1 MNDTL
6 SDKIGTLIDDNDP
19 SGGGY
24 LLIDEI
30 IELIINKTHV
40 IEKARGQ
47 NYYFGYSGDDEFLSG
62 FDIGFKQ
69 AFEFLRHNL
78 KQDLINNKSDYFK

>member
-47 NYYFGYSGDDEFLSG
+47 NYYFG
-62 FDIGFKQ
+62 
-69 AFEFLRHNL
+69 
-78 KQDLINNKSDYFK
+78 